1 MKKDKFGMIL
11 GIALFAY
18 FLILMDNSIVFTSSV
33 EIGKALNLN
42 ATALAW
48 VSNAYTL
55 TFGSFLLLSGKLLDL
70 FGRKKI
76 FMIGLTIFGLASLVI
91 GLTNNGLLVIA
102 ARAIQGIGSS
112 IVAPTTLA
120 LIMDE
125 YEGKKRAKAISYYG
139 AMAGVGSTFGLVL
152 GGALTSY
159 LSWRAGFL
167 INVPFTLLLLIL
179 TGRYVKK
186 SASYAI
192 KVDFIGALISVLG
205 LTSLI
210 YALSVNNNPIFL
222 LTGIILLIIF
232 VLYEKKQANP
242 VLPLSLFANKNRLAG
257 YLARLLFMMAML
269 PYWFL
274 LPQSLNAKFG
284 FSAIENGLAFLPV
297 TIFTFLASMLLSR
310 LNEKIS
316 HSQIAISG
324 SIVIA
329 IGLFLTAALNLK
341 YGYWISVALPM
352 VLVGAGQGLVMAPL
366 TSLGIEDA
374 PQEIAGSASGLT
386 NTMYQLGG
394 PIGLSILV
402 AQGASFQFDFTLMGI
417 FIVISILVL
426 LFLTRKAD

>member
-1 MKKDKFGMIL
+1 ML
-11 GIALFAY
+11 HELFK
-18 FLILMDNSIVFTSSV
+18 
-33 EIGKALNLN
+33 E
-42 ATALAW
+42 
-48 VSNAYTL
+48 
-55 TFGSFLLLSGKLLDL
+55 
-70 FGRKKI
+70 
-76 FMIGLTIFGLASLVI
+76 
-91 GLTNNGLLVIA
+91 
-102 ARAIQGIGSS
+102 IGSS

-125 YEGKKRAKAISYYG
+125 YKGKKRAKAISYYG

-167 INVPFTLLLLIL
+167 INVPFTLILLIL

-186 SASYAI
+186 SAGQAI

-210 YALSVNNNPIFL
+210 YALSVNNSPIFL
-222 LTGIILLIIF
+222 FTGIVFLIIF
-232 VLYEKKQANP
+232 VFYEKKQANP
-242 VLPLSLFANKNRLAG
+242 VLPLSLFNNKKRLAG

-297 TIFTFLASMLLSR
+297 TIFTFLASMLLPQ
-310 LNEKIS
+310 LNEKFN
-316 HSQIAISG
+316 HSRIAISG
-324 SIVIA
+324 SIILT
-329 IGLFLTAALNLK
+329 IGLLLTAILNLE
-341 YGYWISVALPM
+341 YGYLISVALPM
-352 VLVGAGQGLVMAPL
+352 VLVGTGQGLVMAPL

-386 NTMYQLGG
+386 NTMHQLGG

-402 AQGASFQFDFTLMGI
+402 AQGASFKFDFTLMGI

-426 LFLTRKAD
+426 LLLTRKAD